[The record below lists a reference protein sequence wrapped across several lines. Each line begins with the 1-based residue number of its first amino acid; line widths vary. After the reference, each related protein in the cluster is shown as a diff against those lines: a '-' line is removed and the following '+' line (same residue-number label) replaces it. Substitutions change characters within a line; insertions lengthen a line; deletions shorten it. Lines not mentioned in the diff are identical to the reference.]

1 MQIPLVSFAILIAS
15 GVSAQSDE
23 TCTGNDNQPTDT
35 PCEYLAWNNPPLR
48 RSPNC
53 CDHFRQCEPTNL
65 EVEKVCPIC
74 TDPNRCPNG
83 RLWFDVEKQVSMYS
97 IVRAE
102 IIFTSYLWPA
112 CRLERL
118 RGTRAIPSRVRPLSR
133 SPQTLQ
139 TTSEP

>member
-1 MQIPLVSFAILIAS
+1 MQIPLVSFAIAIAS
-15 GVSAQSDE
+15 CVSAQSDG

-35 PCEYLAWNNPPLR
+35 PCEYLNNPPLR

-53 CDHFRQCEPTNL
+53 CDHFLECAPTNL
-65 EVEKVCPIC
+65 EVEKVCPTC
-74 TDPNRCPNG
+74 ADPTLCPNG

-97 IVRAE
+97 IIRTE

-118 RGTRAIPSRVRPLSR
+118 RGTRAIPR
-133 SPQTLQ
+133 SAARAFSANP
-139 TTSEP
+139 PNNI